1 MSYGRKGKKNIAL
14 GLSLIKTGSKKKK
27 RKRKK
32 RDNKKKKFREES
44 RGETLN

>member
-27 RKRKK
+27 KEKEKRGTIRKK
-32 RDNKKKKFREES
+32 NSERNREEK
-44 RGETLN
+44 L